1 MNQNI
6 IKMLIPVNACDFYRY
21 ENLLFKTMLASSE
34 ILGKYSC
41 KIKDK
46 CLNYL
51 TLISLISNRLNLA

>member
-1 MNQNI
+1 
-6 IKMLIPVNACDFYRY
+6 MLIPVNAY
-21 ENLLFKTMLASSE
+21 ENLLFKTMLAPSE

-51 TLISLISNRLNLA
+51 TLISLISNRLNLS